1 MAKVDVKRRDDQ
13 FSDKIETAIWKEK
26 PSLSNPFHA
35 EEIRCFGYDHLALVN
50 KKSFAEVFFLLFR
63 GELPD
68 EAQRTLF
75 ESLLISVIHPG
86 PRHVAARA
94 AMNAAVSKTHVS
106 HILPLS
112 MNVMA
117 GEWQGSREVFQAM
130 KFLSRNL
137 QSAPEGCARD
147 RLSALSDTDKEGD
160 LCVAPGFGSSYG
172 TADTYAQ
179 KLADNLFA
187 HCVEG
192 ESLHWARQFVACI
205 EESGAGWRV
214 TGLFAATLCDLG
226 FTPYQGELLYQIAT
240 APGIAAQAAEKS
252 DQPITA
258 MPFVSD
264 QNYTIEGE

>member
-13 FSDKIETAIWKEK
+13 FSDKVETAIWKEK
-26 PSLSNPFHA
+26 PSQVNPFHA
-35 EEIRCFGYDHLALVN
+35 EEVRCFGYDHLALIN

-68 EAQRTLF
+68 EAQKTLF

-86 PRHVAARA
+86 PRHVASRA

-137 QSAPEGCARD
+137 QESPEACAEEKI
-147 RLSALSDTDKEGD
+147 SALGSTGKEGD
-160 LCVAPGFGSSYG
+160 LTVAPGFGSSYG
-172 TADTYAQ
+172 TADAYAK
-179 KLADNLFA
+179 KLADNIFE
-187 HCVEG
+187 HCMAG
-192 ESLHWARQFVACI
+192 EYMQWARQFVACI
-205 EESGAGWRV
+205 NEAEAGWRV
-214 TGLFAATLCDLG
+214 TGLFAAALCDLG
-226 FTPYQGELLYQIAT
+226 FTPYQGELLYQIAS

>member
-13 FSDKIETAIWKEK
+13 FSDKVETAIWKEK
-26 PSLSNPFHA
+26 PAEDNPYHA
-35 EEIRCFGYDHLALVN
+35 EEVRLFGYDHLALAN
-50 KKSFAEVFFLLFR
+50 NTSFAEVFFLLFR
-63 GELPD
+63 GELPNA
-68 EAQRTLF
+68 EQKTLF
-75 ESLLISVIHPG
+75 ETLLISVIHPG

-137 QSAPEGCARD
+137 HNSPDTCARD
-147 RLSALSDTDKEGD
+147 TLAALADCERQGD
-160 LCVAPGFGSSYG
+160 LTAAPGFGSTYG
-172 TADTYAQ
+172 TADAYAQ

-187 HCVEG
+187 NCVAG
-192 ESLHWARQFVACI
+192 GNMQWARQFVSCL
-205 EESGAGWRV
+205 EGTDAGWRV
-214 TGLFAATLCDLG
+214 TGLFAAALCDLG
-226 FTPYQGELLYQIAT
+226 FTPYQGELLYQIAS

>member
-13 FSDKIETAIWKEK
+13 FSDKVETAIWKEK
-26 PSLSNPFHA
+26 PSQDNPFHA
-35 EEIRCFGYDHLALVN
+35 EEVRCFGYDHLALVN
-50 KKSFAEVFFLLFR
+50 KKSFAEVFFLLFH

-68 EAQRTLF
+68 EAQNTLF

-137 QSAPEGCARD
+137 QSAPEVCARD
-147 RLSALSDTDKEGD
+147 RLSTQSDTYQEGD
-160 LCVAPGFGSSYG
+160 LTVAPGFGSSYG
-172 TADTYAQ
+172 TADAYAQ

-187 HCVEG
+187 HCVAG
-192 ESLHWARQFVACI
+192 ESMQWASKFVACI
-205 EESGAGWRV
+205 DKSGAGWPRNRIIC
-214 TGLFAATLCDLG
+214 GGAL
-226 FTPYQGELLYQIAT
+226 
-240 APGIAAQAAEKS
+240 
-252 DQPITA
+252 
-258 MPFVSD
+258 
-264 QNYTIEGE
+264 